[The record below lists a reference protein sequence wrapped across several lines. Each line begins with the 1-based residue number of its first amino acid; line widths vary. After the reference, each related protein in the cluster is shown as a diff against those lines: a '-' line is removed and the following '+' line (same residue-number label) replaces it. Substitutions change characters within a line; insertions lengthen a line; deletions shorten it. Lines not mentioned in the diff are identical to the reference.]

1 MSYFTNLLGRPDREP
16 TEEGSAEDSR
26 RQQEQR
32 SLQTGS
38 PNADWAFQRRYYDRK
53 ISRELGPPIAPF
65 PNPYDFGPDAL

>member
-1 MSYFTNLLGRPDREP
+1 MSYLSALLGRPDREP

-38 PNADWAFQRRYYDRK
+38 PNADWAIQRRYYDRQ
-53 ISRELGPPIAPF
+53 INRSLGFPTAPP
-65 PNPYDFGPDAL
+65 ALDPSAW